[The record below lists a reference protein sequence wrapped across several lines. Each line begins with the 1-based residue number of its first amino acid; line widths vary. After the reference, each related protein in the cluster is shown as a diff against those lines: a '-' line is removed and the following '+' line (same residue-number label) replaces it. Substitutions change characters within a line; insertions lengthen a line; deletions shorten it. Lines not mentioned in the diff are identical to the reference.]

1 MRVLVTGGAGYV
13 GTELVGELARWPDVS
28 EIVIYDNLSRSNFN
42 LFLAERLP
50 GGKPLRFVQGDVLDT
65 RKLKA
70 VLDGVDAVYHLAAR
84 VSTPFADADFHGLDQ
99 VNHWGTAE
107 LSYLLEEAP
116 VGKVVYLSSAS
127 VYGASEGEVGVGD
140 APDPHTAYGISK
152 LRGEQMLARLADRCE
167 LYTVRCANVYG
178 YSRSMRFD
186 AVINRFLFEAHF
198 NGRITVHGSGHQ
210 RRGFVHVRNAAR
222 ALAKLTLTDVAPG
235 ICDLVER
242 NLSVLEITSHLQDL
256 YPDLELLFLQQDIK
270 LRNLVIRPDARLA
283 PLFEVGDF
291 AEQLRDFKASF
302 SFAPA
307 R

>member
-1 MRVLVTGGAGYV
+1 VRVLVTGGAGYV

-107 LSYLLEEAP
+107 LSYLLD
-116 VGKVVYLSSAS
+116 
-127 VYGASEGEVGVGD
+127 EVGVGD